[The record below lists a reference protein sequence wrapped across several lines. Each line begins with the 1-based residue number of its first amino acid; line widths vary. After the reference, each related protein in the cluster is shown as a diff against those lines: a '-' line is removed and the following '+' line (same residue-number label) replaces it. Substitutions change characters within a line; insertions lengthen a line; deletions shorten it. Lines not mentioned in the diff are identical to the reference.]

1 MCVNIVSKL
10 DVVARP
16 NSRTQ
21 GVQQAEGQSPVEEQP
36 EKRKALENK
45 QKLKQQENIKSD
57 RENTIGVNARNRN
70 KSLK

>member
-1 MCVNIVSKL
+1 MCVSSVSNL

-16 NSRTQ
+16 NSITQ
-21 GVQQAEGQSPVEEQP
+21 AVQQAEGQSPVEEQP

-57 RENTIGVNARNRN
+57 RENTIGVNARNRTR
-70 KSLK
+70 SLK